1 MKIICPSCQTAY
13 EIPAEKIGNSGRKVK
28 CATCSNVW
36 RATLEDAIASDDNA
50 SAEMH
55 SNSTSDAPFSA
66 AKAEGPVG
74 KTTVEPRSDSS
85 ENHEA
90 FSEDDLAAKQDDKSG
105 SYEVNSENESFSEQ
119 PEDNTTNA
127 SEEPQEQE
135 TEGASNDSSTKAA
148 RSSTKKTKSSR
159 KSGVISAKSLL
170 GAGLFSMSLILCVA
184 AVQYRE
190 QVVRSF
196 PDLAGLYQLA
206 GMTVNLRGLVFKD
219 LRTYR
224 EVENEDVILVVEGII
239 ENIKNAETVV
249 PAVKLAMRSQDTQ
262 EIYTWVVEP
271 RVERLAPGDKTRFR
285 ARLDYP
291 PERAADIQL
300 RFVER
305 QKKRASIR

>member
-1 MKIICPSCQTAY
+1 MKIICPNCQTAY
-13 EIPAEKIGNSGRKVK
+13 EIPADKIGNSGRKVK

-36 RATLEDAIASDDNA
+36 RATLEDAIASEDTA

-55 SNSTSDAPFSA
+55 SNSTSDAPSSA
-66 AKAEGPVG
+66 AKAQEPAD
-74 KTTVEPRSDSS
+74 KTKVEPKADSP
-85 ENHEA
+85 EKHEA
-90 FSEDDLAAKQDDKSG
+90 FSEDDLAPKPSENSG
-105 SYEVNSENESFSEQ
+105 SYEVGSESSSTGEAAES
-119 PEDNTTNA
+119 DTTA
-127 SEEPQEQE
+127 TSDEPQEQE
-135 TEGASNDSSTKAA
+135 TEDDSHSTSTKAA